1 MTVSG
6 DKVFKMRS
14 LEWVLVQKDYALLQK
29 RRLGHTHRGDDAKTQ
44 DKDGSVQA
52 ARERG
57 LRKNQAC

>member
-6 DKVFKMRS
+6 DMVFKMRS

-29 RRLGHTHRGDDAKTQ
+29 RRLGHTHRDDAKTQ

>member
-6 DKVFKMRS
+6 DTVFKMRS

-29 RRLGHTHRGDDAKTQ
+29 RLGHTHRGDDAKTQ

-52 ARERG
+52 AREHS

>member
-1 MTVSG
+1 
-6 DKVFKMRS
+6 MRS

-29 RRLGHTHRGDDAKTQ
+29 RRLGHTHRDDAKTQ